1 MQGSLV
7 KGICIHGLPCNV
19 QTMEVFAHR
28 VNPSMQVNLKWLAPW
43 PLLDSSPSLNLR
55 QAANGAT
62 SASCGHNVFHVVTH
76 SCTYKTEGKA

>member
-43 PLLDSSPSLNLR
+43 PFLDSSPSLNLR
-55 QAANGAT
+55 
-62 SASCGHNVFHVVTH
+62 
-76 SCTYKTEGKA
+76 